1 MAKSGT
7 SNPSALDHVR
17 ENKAGLRM
25 GSDQYHEPANELSQE
40 VRSFARVIMSMIEE
54 ADAIDWYEQRM
65 SVEKDHE
72 AKMIMQNA
80 QHEEMKHFAMDLEW
94 LIRRK
99 PKWKTVLQGVLFKSG
114 EIVQNAQVAE
124 KAEMKT
130 KQGLA

>member
-1 MAKSGT
+1 
-7 SNPSALDHVR
+7 
-17 ENKAGLRM
+17 M